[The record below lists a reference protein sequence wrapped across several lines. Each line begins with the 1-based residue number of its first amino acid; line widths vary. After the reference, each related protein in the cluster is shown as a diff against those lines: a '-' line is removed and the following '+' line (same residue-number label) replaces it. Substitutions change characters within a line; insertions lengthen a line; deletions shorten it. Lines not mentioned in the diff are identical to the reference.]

1 MLRMVTHEGV
11 SSGKESMLHE
21 DYFLVGSFRGGL
33 ISVLDAPDSEDVA
46 ILSSYVMSLNREV
59 VLANQLHRGK
69 FSIIRDLGEAL
80 IQEQVIE
87 LSIGLGQEDTH
98 ED

>member
-21 DYFLVGSFRGGL
+21 DYLLVGGIRGGL
-33 ISVLDAPDSEDVA
+33 VAVFDAPDSEDVT
-46 ILSSYVMSLNREV
+46 IFSSYVMSLNREV

-87 LSIGLGQEDTH
+87 LSMSLGQEDTH